1 MAARLD
7 AAAAGE
13 KIYGPTLTEQEAR
26 DRLADAVSG
35 AKFKKFMQTRLAG
48 GRFCWTVDEAAVE
61 KAELFD
67 GKLAV
72 VTNVDDLSA
81 AGAISRYKELA
92 DIERGFRVLKSEIEI
107 APVFHWLPERIRA
120 HAMICF
126 LALVLHRVMRMRLKA
141 AGVAASPETVLETLA
156 EIQRHR
162 IFIDKRKHEGNTA
175 QTPVQEHFFDAL
187 KVSKPA

>member
-1 MAARLD
+1 
-7 AAAAGE
+7 
-13 KIYGPTLTEQEAR
+13 
-26 DRLADAVSG
+26 
-35 AKFKKFMQTRLAG
+35 MQTRLTG
-48 GRFCWTVDEAAVE
+48 GRFCWAIDEAALE

-72 VTNVDDLSA
+72 VTNVEDLVPA
-81 AGAISRYKELA
+81 EAIARYKEFA
-92 DIERGFRVLKSEIEI
+92 DIERGFRVLISEIEI
-107 APVFHWLPERIRA
+107 ALVFHWLPERIRT
-120 HAMICF
+120 HVLICF

-162 IFIDKRKHEGNTA
+162 IFIDKRKHEGNMA

-187 KVSKPA
+187 KVPKPA

>member
-1 MAARLD
+1 
-7 AAAAGE
+7 
-13 KIYGPTLTEQEAR
+13 
-26 DRLADAVSG
+26 
-35 AKFKKFMQTRLAG
+35 MQTRLAG

-81 AGAISRYKELA
+81 AEVISRYKELA

-162 IFIDKRKHEGNTA
+162 IFIESESTKETRPKPLSRNTFS
-175 QTPVQEHFFDAL
+175 TC
-187 KVSKPA
+187 